1 VECDRAQGYFIGRP
15 MPGDALENAVREWN
29 AKQA

>member
-15 MPGDALENAVREWN
+15 MPGDALEGAVREWN
-29 AKQA
+29 ANQV